1 MQAVYFYQGPIGRY
15 AVVET
20 DGALSRIWVGD
31 RLSLVPGEIEVKE
44 TLLLKETRRQL
55 DAYFAGT
62 LRQFDLPLTL
72 KGSAFQLQ
80 VWHLLQEI
88 PYGETITYGELAR
101 RAGNPQASRAV
112 GMANSRNPLPVIVPC
127 HRVVGSHGK
136 LTGYTGGLDVKV
148 KLLGIEGAH
157 LD

>member
-15 AVVET
+15 AVGET

-31 RLSLVPGEIEVKE
+31 RLSLVSGEIEVKE

-55 DAYFAGT
+55 DAYFAGA
-62 LRQFDLPLTL
+62 LRQFDLPQTL
-72 KGSAFQLQ
+72 EGTAFQLQ
-80 VWHLLQEI
+80 VWRLLQEI

-101 RAGNPQASRAV
+101 RAGNPLASRAV
-112 GMANSRNPLPVIVPC
+112 GMANSRNPLPVIIPC

-148 KLLGIEGAH
+148 KLLEVEGVH